1 MRPADGWTKL
11 HSVAAWGDPAE
22 AKALVVAGADL
33 STRDSIGRSVL
44 HIAAGYGNT
53 VALREFIALGADPSA
68 RTNAGL
74 TPLHYSEDL
83 ESTRTL
89 IAAGADPDARDE
101 DGDTPLHDLLA
112 GASLRPR
119 EAVSDYPELVKVL
132 LAAGADPNVRN
143 DPSWGTALVS
153 TPLHEAAES
162 SHPELVEVVKMLLAA
177 GADLNEQNGLGYTPL
192 DRAAYLRPTG
202 IGARAHRGRRGP
214 EGTRRGRQDTPSP
227 CCRRRQHRGSAS
239 TDRRWRCCR
248 CPRRSGR
255 HAPPSGC

>member
-1 MRPADGWTKL
+1 MIAAGADPNAVSDTGHTVLRAARSAGDDESVRLLIAAGADSTMRPADGWTRL
-11 HSVAAWGDPAE
+11 HGVAARGAPAE

-33 STRDSIGRSVL
+33 STRDRIGRSAL

-53 VALREFIALGADPSA
+53 ATLRELIALGADPSA

-83 ESTRTL
+83 ESTRAL
-89 IAAGADPDARDE
+89 VAAGADLDARDE

-112 GASLRPR
+112 SASLRPR
-119 EAVSDYPELVKVL
+119 EAVSDYPELVKVM

-162 SHPELVEVVKMLLAA
+162 SHPELVEVVRSSWQAR
-177 GADLNEQNGLGYTPL
+177 TP
-192 DRAAYLRPTG
+192 
-202 IGARAHRGRRGP
+202 
-214 EGTRRGRQDTPSP
+214 
-227 CCRRRQHRGSAS
+227 
-239 TDRRWRCCR
+239 
-248 CPRRSGR
+248 R
-255 HAPPSGC
+255 HATSSAVGAIGPAQPVHPPG